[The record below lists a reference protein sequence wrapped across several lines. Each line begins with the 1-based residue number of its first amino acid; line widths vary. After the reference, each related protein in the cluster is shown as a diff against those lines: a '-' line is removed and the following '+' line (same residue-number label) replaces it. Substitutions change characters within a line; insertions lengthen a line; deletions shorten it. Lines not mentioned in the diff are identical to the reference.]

1 MTATLRPFPDLIVHR
16 ATVVEG
22 TVTVGEAADLKVAVG
37 ERSATARNHT
47 ATHLLQTALR
57 EVLGDH
63 VKQAG
68 SLVAPDRLRFD
79 FTHFS
84 AMTAEEIRRVE
95 ELVNGFIMQNDDV
108 HAREMAVQEAME
120 SGATALFGEK
130 YGDRVRVVRVGGVS
144 SELCGGTHVH
154 AAGDIGFFKI
164 VTETG
169 IAAGVRR
176 IEALTGTGAL
186 AFVRQLEDE
195 QKKIAA
201 LVKAEGSDPVDKIE
215 KLLARQKEL
224 QREIETLQSQL
235 NASKSADILAG
246 VREVNGVKVLAVKVE
261 ATDPKGLRELSD
273 TLKDRLGSG
282 IIVLGSEIDGK
293 AALLVAVS
301 KDLTD
306 RYKAGE
312 IIRKLAPIIGGSGGG
327 KPELAQAGGSDPSRL
342 GTALEQ
348 TYGLV

>member
-1 MTATLRPFPDLIVHR
+1 MTA
-16 ATVVEG
+16 A
-22 TVTVGEAADLKVAVG
+22 
-37 ERSATARNHT
+37 
-47 ATHLLQTALR
+47 
-57 EVLGDH
+57 
-63 VKQAG
+63 
-68 SLVAPDRLRFD
+68 
-79 FTHFS
+79 
-84 AMTAEEIRRVE
+84 EIRRVE

-186 AFVRQLEDE
+186 AFVLQLEDE

-246 VREVNGVKVLAVKVE
+246 VREVNGVKVLAVRVD
-261 ATDPKGLRELSD
+261 ATDPRGLRELSD

-282 IIVLGSEIDGK
+282 IIVLGSEFDGK

-301 KDLTD
+301 RDLTE

-312 IIRKLAPIIGGSGGG
+312 IIRKLAPVIGGSGGG